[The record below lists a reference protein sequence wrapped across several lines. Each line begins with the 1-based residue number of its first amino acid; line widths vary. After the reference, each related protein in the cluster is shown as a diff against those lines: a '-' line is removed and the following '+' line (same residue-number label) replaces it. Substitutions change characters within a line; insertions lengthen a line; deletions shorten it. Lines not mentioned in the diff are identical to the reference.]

1 MLPPIFDKMFHK
13 SSEIHTYR
21 TRQTQKLII
30 RKVRTTAMKKFI
42 FNLSVTLWIK

>member
-13 SSEIHTYR
+13 SSEIHTYH

-30 RKVRTTAMKKFI
+30 PKVTTTAMEILF
-42 FNLSVTLWIK
+42 LT